1 MRHVAFQPVILGAAL
16 VSTALVAGAVW
27 LAVARSDGMVI
38 DLAALAG
45 LAICF

>member
-1 MRHVAFQPVILGAAL
+1 VKQAVTKPIVVSFGFVAFVVL
-16 VSTALVAGAVW
+16 AGALW
-27 LAVARSDGMVI
+27 LAVTRADGMVI

>member
-1 MRHVAFQPVILGAAL
+1 MKQVAANPIVLSGVLLAAVMVL
-16 VSTALVAGAVW
+16 GAVW
-27 LAVARSDGMVI
+27 LAVMRSDGMVI

>member
-1 MRHVAFQPVILGAAL
+1 MKQAVATPL
-16 VSTALVAGAVW
+16 VVSFGLVAVVALAGAIW
-27 LAVARSDGMVI
+27 LAVTRADGMVI